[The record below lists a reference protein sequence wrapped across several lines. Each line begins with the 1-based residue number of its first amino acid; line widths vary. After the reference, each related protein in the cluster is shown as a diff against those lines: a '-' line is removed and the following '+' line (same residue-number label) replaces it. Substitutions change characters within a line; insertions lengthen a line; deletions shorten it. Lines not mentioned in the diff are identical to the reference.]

1 MDEDIIKLK
10 RKRKVRNIAI
20 FLIIVIVIGGLI
32 AYSIM
37 QKKKQSKLTYDT
49 DKLERGKI
57 EAVVSSTGSLSAVTT
72 VDVGSEVSG
81 KIMTIYVDYND
92 RVTTGQILAK
102 IDPATYET
110 QLEQAQAGMNSYQAQ
125 LNQTRAERDSAMIS
139 VYNAMAGIHK
149 AEAGVAT
156 SQANLQSSKGSYL
169 SAKANLDKAKA
180 QLDNSLAEYKRSKEL
195 FKRELISLSENES
208 SEMQYKVAIA
218 SYESAKANVESSKAE
233 IKAAE
238 SNVSAAISSLEAA
251 RTQKETAEIQIRTAN
266 ARIASAQAE
275 IDRARAQIGQVK
287 VNLSKC
293 IIRSPIDGIV
303 IDRKVDEGQ
312 TVAASYQT
320 PVLFSLARNL
330 GKMEVKAAVDEADI
344 GKVKQRQDV
353 SFTVD
358 AFPDET
364 FTGKVQQVRT
374 SPNINQ
380 NVVTYDVIVRT
391 ENKDFKLKPG
401 MTANINITV
410 ETKNNVLKIPNAA
423 IRFRPDKIANFPFP
437 EDVKKEME
445 EKGSGKKSNGNG
457 GAGKTSGDTAKKG
470 KRDKSIK
477 GEKPKKDQDKLK
489 LDTAI
494 WILKGDKPERVK
506 IATGISDSSYTE
518 MKDGP
523 LKEGMEV
530 ITDASTVGEKEKKGT
545 RSGGIRVRGPH

>member
-1 MDEDIIKLK
+1 MDEDILKLK

-20 FLIIVIVIGGLI
+20 FLVIVIIIGGLI
-32 AYSIM
+32 AYSMI
-37 QKKKQSKLTYDT
+37 QKKKLAKLTFDT
-49 DKLERGKI
+49 EKLEKGKI
-57 EAVVSSTGSLSAVTT
+57 EAMVSSTGSLSAVTT

-92 RVTTGQILAK
+92 HVTTGQILAK

-110 QLEQAQAGMNSYQAQ
+110 QLEQAQASMSSYQAQ
-125 LNQTRAERDSAMIS
+125 LNQTSAERDSAL
-139 VYNAMAGIHK
+139 VNVFNATAGIHK

-156 SQANLQSSKGSYL
+156 AQANLQNSKGSYL

-180 QLDNSLAEYKRSKEL
+180 ELDNSLAEYKRSKEL

-208 SEMQYKVAIA
+208 SEMQYKVALA
-218 SYESAKANVESSKAE
+218 GYESAKANMGSSGAN

-251 RTQKETAEIQIRTAN
+251 KTQKQTAEIQIRTAA

-287 VNLSKC
+287 VNLGKC

-330 GKMEVKAAVDEADI
+330 AKMEVKAAVDEADI
-344 GKVKQRQDV
+344 GKVKYGQDV

-410 ETKNNVLKIPNAA
+410 EVKNKVLRIPNAA

-445 EKGSGKKSNGNG
+445 EKENGKKNKSKPNEGS
-457 GAGKTSGDTAKKG
+457 SGQKKKG
-470 KRDKSIK
+470 KKENSIK

-494 WILKGDKPERVK
+494 WILKDEKPERVK
-506 IATGISDSSYTE
+506 IATGISDSNYTE

-530 ITDASTVGEKEKKGT
+530 ITDASTVGEKEKKG
-545 RSGGIRVRGPH
+545 GGSRGSIRVRGGPH

>member
-10 RKRKVRNIAI
+10 RKRKIRNIII
-20 FLIIVIVIGGLI
+20 FLVIVIAIGSLI
-32 AYSIM
+32 AYSVM
-37 QKKKQSKLTYDT
+37 QKKKLAKLTFDT
-49 DKLERGKI
+49 EKLEKGKI

-81 KIMTIYVDYND
+81 KILTIYVDFND
-92 RVTTGQILAK
+92 HVTTGQILAK

-110 QLEQAQAGMNSYQAQ
+110 QLEQAQASMNSYQAQ
-125 LNQTRAERDSAMIS
+125 LNQTTAERDSAL
-139 VYNAMAGIHK
+139 VNVFNATAGIHK

-156 SQANLQSSKGSYL
+156 AQANLQNSRGSYL
-169 SAKANLDKAKA
+169 SAKANRDKAKA
-180 QLDNSLAEYKRSKEL
+180 ELDNSFAEYKRSKEL

-208 SEMQYKVAIA
+208 SEMQYKVALA
-218 SYESAKANVESSKAE
+218 GYESAKANVGSSGAN
-233 IKAAE
+233 IKASE
-238 SNVSAAISSLEAA
+238 SNVRAAVSSLEAA
-251 RTQKETAEIQIRTAN
+251 KTQKQTAEIQIRTAN

-287 VNLSKC
+287 VNLGKC

-303 IDRKVDEGQ
+303 IDRQVDEGQ

-330 GKMEVKAAVDEADI
+330 EKMEVKAAVDEADI
-344 GKVKQRQDV
+344 GKVKQGQSV

-358 AFPDET
+358 AFPDDS

-374 SPNINQ
+374 SPNITQ

-410 ETKNNVLKIPNAA
+410 EVKNNVLRIPNAA

-445 EKGSGKKSNGNG
+445 EKGTGKKSKSNGAATG
-457 GAGKTSGDTAKKG
+457 SGAKKQG
-470 KRDKSIK
+470 KKDKSIK
-477 GEKPKKDQDKLK
+477 GEKPKKDKDKLN

-494 WILKGDKPERVK
+494 WILKDDKPERVK

-518 MKDGP
+518 MRDGP

-530 ITDASTVGEKEKKGT
+530 ITDASTVGEKAKKGKNR
-545 RSGGIRVRGPH
+545 RSIRVRAH